1 MGSAMTIRRG
11 ALMVCLL
18 ALCCA
23 GIPALAQPFPG
34 KEYAPD
40 KGRPLAPHKPGE
52 MERMREAPGPAR
64 PVHDRMSPDERRQ
77 LRRDIDQHAR
87 ELYRGKNR

>member
-1 MGSAMTIRRG
+1 MAMRQG
-11 ALMVCLL
+11 GLMVCLF

-23 GIPALAQPFPG
+23 GVPALAQPAPG
-34 KEYAPD
+34 KGFTPE
-40 KGRPLAPHKPGE
+40 KGRTQGPHKQGE

-64 PVHDRMSPDERRQ
+64 PVHDRLSPDEGRQ
-77 LRRDIDQHAR
+77 LRRDIDQHGR